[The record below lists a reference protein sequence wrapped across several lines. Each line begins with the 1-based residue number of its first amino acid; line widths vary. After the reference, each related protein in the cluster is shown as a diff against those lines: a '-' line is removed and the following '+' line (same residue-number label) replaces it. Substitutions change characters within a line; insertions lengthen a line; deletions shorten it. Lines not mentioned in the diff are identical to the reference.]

1 MKNPYFGRLLTA
13 MVTPFNA
20 DGSVNYEKAADL
32 AEWLINNGSDGL
44 VVAGSTGEAATMS
57 AEEKLELFRV
67 VVNRINKRV
76 PVIAGTCSN
85 NTADSVKMTK
95 MAEAMGVDGA
105 LIVGPY
111 YNKPTQEGFYQHF
124 AAVAQS
130 TGLPIIVYNVPGRT
144 ASNISPAIVA
154 RLAADFENIVAIKEA
169 AGNVAQVAELYSVLP
184 EEFTIYSGDDGLI
197 LPFMSVGATGLI
209 SVLSNIGG
217 GILQDVMQA
226 YEDGRVREAAKL
238 NARMVPL
245 ANAMFIETN
254 PIPVKAAVTLVTG
267 IDAGQPRLPLTPMEP
282 ANKAKMVAVLQE
294 YGLVK

>member
-32 AEWLINNGSDGL
+32 AEWLIDNGSDGL

-76 PVIAGTCSN
+76 PVIAGTGSN

-154 RLAADFENIVAIKEA
+154 RLAADFGNIVAIKEA

-238 NARMVPL
+238 NARIVPL

-267 IDAGQPRLPLTPMEP
+267 IDAGQPRLPLTPMNRQIKQKWSP
-282 ANKAKMVAVLQE
+282 FSKNTAL
-294 YGLVK
+294 

>member
-76 PVIAGTCSN
+76 PVIAGTGSN

-95 MAEAMGVDGA
+95 MAEAMGVNGA

>member
-44 VVAGSTGEAATMS
+44 VVAGSTGEAATMN

-76 PVIAGTCSN
+76 PVIAGTGSN

-130 TGLPIIVYNVPGRT
+130 TGLFIMFRDVQLPISLR
-144 ASNISPAIVA
+144 
-154 RLAADFENIVAIKEA
+154 
-169 AGNVAQVAELYSVLP
+169 Q
-184 EEFTIYSGDDGLI
+184 
-197 LPFMSVGATGLI
+197 
-209 SVLSNIGG
+209 
-217 GILQDVMQA
+217 
-226 YEDGRVREAAKL
+226 
-238 NARMVPL
+238 
-245 ANAMFIETN
+245 
-254 PIPVKAAVTLVTG
+254 
-267 IDAGQPRLPLTPMEP
+267 
-282 ANKAKMVAVLQE
+282 
-294 YGLVK
+294 